1 MSNDAPSPVAGPRAN
16 RKPGPAAD
24 SAYAGMIDTL
34 REFLDKLAG
43 AAIDEAAAL
52 ALDKDLRAWTGR
64 LEESAVPE
72 NERMFGR
79 VQDVPGRGQVVSPA
93 FIIDHQDA
101 MSLRARVTFGTFH
114 HGANGAAH
122 GGVVALLFD
131 ELLGLPVNVDVST
144 IARTAYLHVNYR
156 AITPI
161 NRELQAT
168 ATVTSVD
175 GRKRYVRGELR
186 DGDILC
192 ADAEGLFV
200 ELREGQQ

>member
-1 MSNDAPSPVAGPRAN
+1 MSSGAPSPLGR
-16 RKPGPAAD
+16 RPGP
-24 SAYAGMIDTL
+24 SVSPAYVDMIDTL
-34 REFLDKLAG
+34 RGFLDQLADAG
-43 AAIDEAAAL
+43 LDEAQAL
-52 ALDKDLRAWTGR
+52 ALDQDLQQWTER
-64 LEESAVPE
+64 LRPRRVPE
-72 NERMFGR
+72 SERTFGR

-101 MSLRARVTFGTFH
+101 LSLRARVTFGAFH

-175 GRKRYVRGELR
+175 GRKKFVRGELR
-186 DGDILC
+186 DGDTLC

-200 ELREGQQ
+200 ELRAGQP